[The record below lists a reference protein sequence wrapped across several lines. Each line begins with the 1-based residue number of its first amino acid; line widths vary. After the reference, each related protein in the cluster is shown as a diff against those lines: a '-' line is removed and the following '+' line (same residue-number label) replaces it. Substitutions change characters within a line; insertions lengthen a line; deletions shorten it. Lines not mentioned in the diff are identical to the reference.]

1 MEVAMVSLLPTNG
14 VKTKMDV
21 SVQNSSTFFYVFLG
35 AHKFCGNKYVQ
46 LDQTFNEAWM
56 LNSLKLC

>member
-1 MEVAMVSLLPTNG
+1 MVSLLPTNG
-14 VKTKMDV
+14 VNTKMDV

-46 LDQTFNEAWM
+46 LDQTFNEA
-56 LNSLKLC
+56 